1 MSKAFYRIAEGGRS
15 ALVYAIIFSMS
26 QERLTRHTVQ
36 RVAENRIREAMENGE
51 FDNLPG
57 LGKPIPDIDEPYD
70 PMWWV
75 KQWFRREKLA
85 QAMAEKVKPTS
96 PNTP

>member
-1 MSKAFYRIAEGGRS
+1 
-15 ALVYAIIFSMS
+15 MS
-26 QERLTRHTVQ
+26 QDRFTRRAIERIS
-36 RVAENRIREAMENGE
+36 ENRIQQAMEEGQ

-75 KQWFRREKLA
+75 RQWVRREGMGRVLA
-85 QAMAEKVKPTS
+85 EGLQRRDWK
-96 PNTP
+96 